1 MNVLIIKPDEYP
13 RPIEIKN
20 QLEDLQ
26 AVVGG
31 CIECVYPFEDKVGLV
46 VNDEGKLMG
55 LPLNRALRDKKDR
68 NGTLRRLGMAETVKE
83 RLDDLRQKAGAKEY
97 KGHGYMSLYRFM
109 EDTRHMVIMDILTDK
124 SIGEKGDRMR
134 LYLTPEGY
142 RNALKNEK
150 EGNFKIIS
158 HAYVSNG
165 HLYYDKKNYER

>member
-1 MNVLIIKPDEYP
+1 
-13 RPIEIKN
+13 
-20 QLEDLQ
+20 
-26 AVVGG
+26 
-31 CIECVYPFEDKVGLV
+31 
-46 VNDEGKLMG
+46 
-55 LPLNRALRDKKDR
+55 
-68 NGTLRRLGMAETVKE
+68 MAETVKE
-83 RLDDLRQKAGAKEY
+83 RLDALRQKAGAKEY